1 MESYAILF
9 YMTTTVVGLGNPGKD
24 YTHTR
29 HNTGR
34 IITELLAKQF
44 GSGEWKE
51 NTKLQA
57 LRAEGAEGKEHIDF
71 VLPNTFMNKSGSAV
85 LPLIKNV
92 KQAERLVVIHDDLD
106 LPLGSSKLSF
116 NRGSGGHKGVE
127 SIMRALKTK
136 AFVRVRVGIAK
147 TTPKGKIKKPA
158 GEEAVAKYILGTFKK
173 EELDVLKKVSKRI
186 GDALT
191 VLMTESREKAMS
203 LYNQ

>member
-1 MESYAILF
+1 MSTI
-9 YMTTTVVGLGNPGKD
+9 VVGLGNPGED

-34 IITELLAKQF
+34 IIVGLLAKRF
-44 GSGEWKE
+44 EGTEWKE
-51 NTKLQA
+51 DKKYKT
-57 LRAEGAEGKEHIDF
+57 LRAEGVVEKERIDF

-106 LPLGSSKLSF
+106 LPFGILKLSF

-136 AFVRVRVGIAK
+136 AFVRARVGIAK
-147 TTPKGKIKKPA
+147 ATPKGKVKKPV

-173 EELDVLKKVSKRI
+173 EELDILKKVSKRI
-186 GDALT
+186 GDALII
-191 VLMTESREKAMS
+191 LITESREKAMS
-203 LYNQ
+203 LYNK